1 MRMGGNEMK
10 ILVLGDNTYEES
22 GSANYGDCFLIDNG
36 EQLVIYDCGSTEH
49 AEVVLK
55 YMEKNKHDNMK
66 KKIKLKR
73 FKEISFYAG
82 TCLL

>member
-10 ILVLGDNTYEES
+10 ILVLGDNPYEES

-55 YMEKNKHDNMK
+55 YMKKKLVNYANMMEKN
-66 KKIKLKR
+66 
-73 FKEISFYAG
+73 
-82 TCLL
+82 

>member
-1 MRMGGNEMK
+1 MK

-55 YMEKNKHDNMK
+55 YMEKNKYDNMK

-73 FKEISFYAG
+73 FKEIS
-82 TCLL
+82 

>member
-1 MRMGGNEMK
+1 MK

-55 YMEKNKHDNMK
+55 YMEKNKYDNMK
-66 KKIKLKR
+66 KKIKR